1 MTILKGLLSP
11 QDLKFFDEEK
21 KEDEQVAD
29 SSRRSQRPMEDTKE
43 VLLDI
48 RSPYNSNKKLKTFE
62 IDMVEQEL
70 AKLE

>member
-1 MTILKGLLSP
+1 
-11 QDLKFFDEEK
+11 
-21 KEDEQVAD
+21 
-29 SSRRSQRPMEDTKE
+29 MEDTKE
-43 VLLDI
+43 VMLDI